1 MGEVGEEV
9 GGRDAQEYMDALKR
23 TRVNLQ
29 SEKVDK
35 AR

>member
-1 MGEVGEEV
+1 MRRNEIN
-9 GGRDAQEYMDALKR
+9 AQEYKDALKR